1 MAVSSRAG
9 AVLKWGAISL
19 AILVSL
25 LLACV
30 LLVQRNANA
39 LRGPIARIASGY
51 VGRAIH
57 IDGTLKLQLLSLTP
71 YAAVDGLRVGNPQ
84 WARVP
89 NMARVGRLEVSID
102 LLALLTT
109 QIVIPR
115 LSIEE
120 LELSLERDASDR
132 ANWRFEDLNNRR
144 APSRAV
150 DLPLVRRLILEG
162 WHIEVRDAIRKLHFN
177 GTVAASESG
186 GDAAQRLRLDGSGEM
201 NGAPFALLAT
211 GDPLTSA
218 ARGQPYNC
226 TANIRAGRTHL
237 NLQARI
243 ANPLDVDALAAT
255 FTATGA
261 DLADLYYL
269 TGLTLPNTPPY
280 TLAGHLQTAGTHVD
294 ISQLAGMFG
303 NSDLEGTMVI
313 ETGAARVLLTAQ
325 LLSRSLDIVDLGPS
339 LGAASREDHP
349 APTSGKPLEKKL
361 EPVPANALWLP
372 DAQLDLGR
380 VRGMDADVRYRAQS
394 VNAQDI
400 PFKEVAWRLRLDHG
414 VMTIDPL
421 SFVLPAGRIAA
432 RLRIDATRDV
442 PDVAFD
448 GRLIGI
454 DLAQFHAH
462 DSEPPLAG
470 LLLGRF
476 VVRGRGRS
484 VHTVA
489 AGANGAVTTAISRG
503 QVRSAFAELTGINV
517 ARGLGLL
524 LTKNQQ
530 KDDIRCAVADFNS
543 TDGVVAA
550 RNIVVDT
557 QNLRIIGK
565 GSIDLRTER
574 LHLSVD
580 GEPKKLRFATLQS
593 PIVIHGTLR
602 KPTVGLDPAHLVKQ
616 AGFAIGLGALVAP
629 LAVVLAFID
638 PGLVKDADCGALLAS
653 AGRTALPNSS
663 QTETA
668 NALASHRQR

>member
-1 MAVSSRAG
+1 MAISSRAG

-19 AILVSL
+19 GALVL
-25 LLACV
+25 LLLGCV
-30 LLVQRNANA
+30 VLVERNANA
-39 LRGPIARIASGY
+39 LRDPIARIASGY
-51 VGRAIH
+51 VGRTIH
-57 IDGTLKLQLLSLTP
+57 IDGTLKLQLLSFTP
-71 YAAVDGLRVGNPQ
+71 YAIVDGLRVGNPQ
-84 WARVP
+84 WATAP
-89 NMARVGRLEVSID
+89 EMAQVGRLEVSID
-102 LLALLTT
+102 LLALLTARV
-109 QIVIPR
+109 VIPR
-115 LSIEE
+115 LGVEE

-132 ANWRFEDLNNRR
+132 ANWRFQDPNNRL
-144 APSRAV
+144 APGGAL
-150 DLPLVRRLILEG
+150 DLPLVRRLIVER
-162 WHIEVRDAIRKLHFN
+162 WHIEVRDAIRKLHFK
-177 GTVAASESG
+177 GTVAASESGG
-186 GDAAQRLRLDGSGEM
+186 GDAAQRLRLDGAGEM

-211 GDPLTSA
+211 GDPLASA
-218 ARGQPYNC
+218 VRGQPYNC
-226 TANIRAGRTHL
+226 AADIRAGRTRL
-237 NLQARI
+237 NFQARI
-243 ANPLDVDALAAT
+243 ANPFDLDALAAT
-255 FTATGA
+255 FTASGA

-280 TLAGHLQTAGTHVD
+280 TLAGHLRTAGTRVN
-294 ISQLAGMFG
+294 ISDLAGMFG
-303 NSDLEGTMVI
+303 NSDLEGTMAI
-313 ETGAARVLLTAQ
+313 ETGAPRVLLTAQ
-325 LLSRSLDIVDLGPS
+325 LLSHSLDIVDLGPS
-339 LGAASREDHP
+339 LGAAPREDHP
-349 APTSGKPLEKKL
+349 APTSGRPLEKKL

-372 DAQLDLGR
+372 HAQLDLER

-414 VMTIDPL
+414 VMRIDPL
-421 SFVLPAGRIAA
+421 SFVLPAGRIVA

-448 GRLIGI
+448 GRLIDI

-462 DSEPPLAG
+462 NSEPPFAG

-489 AGANGAVTTAISRG
+489 ASANGTVTTAIPHG

-524 LTKNQQ
+524 LTKNQH

-580 GEPKKLRFATLQS
+580 GEPKKVRFVTVQS
-593 PIVIHGTLR
+593 PIIIHGTLR
-602 KPTVGLDPAHLVKQ
+602 KPTVGLDPAHVAKQ
-616 AGFAIGLGALVAP
+616 AGLAIALGALVTP
-629 LAVVLAFID
+629 LATALAFID
-638 PGLVKDADCGALLAS
+638 PGLVKDADCAALLAS
-653 AGRTALPNSS
+653 AGQTGLPIST

-668 NALASHRQR
+668 NAPAPHH

>member
-1 MAVSSRAG
+1 MAISSRVD

-19 AILVSL
+19 ATLASL
-25 LLACV
+25 LLGCV

-39 LRGPIARIASGY
+39 LRDPIARIASGY

-71 YAAVDGLRVGNPQ
+71 YAVVDGLRVGNPQ
-84 WARVP
+84 WARAP
-89 NMARVGRLEVSID
+89 DMAQVGRLEVSID
-102 LLALLTT
+102 LLALLTAR
-109 QIVIPR
+109 IVIPR
-115 LSIEE
+115 LGVEE

-132 ANWRFEDLNNRR
+132 ANWRFQDLNNRQ
-144 APSRAV
+144 APSQALN
-150 DLPLVRRLILEG
+150 LPLVRRLILER
-162 WHIEVRDAIRKLHFN
+162 WHIEVRDAIRKLHFH

-186 GDAAQRLRLDGSGEM
+186 GDGAQGLRLDGAGEM
-201 NGAPFALLAT
+201 NGAPFTLLAT
-211 GDPLTSA
+211 GDPLASA
-218 ARGQPYNC
+218 VRGQPYDC
-226 TANIRAGRTHL
+226 AADIRAGRTRL

-243 ANPLDVDALAAT
+243 ADPFDVDALAAT
-255 FTATGA
+255 FTATGT

-280 TLAGHLQTAGTHVD
+280 ALTGHLQIAGTRVNIRD
-294 ISQLAGMFG
+294 LAGMFG

-313 ETGAARVLLTAQ
+313 ETGAPRVLLTAQ
-325 LLSRSLDIVDLGPS
+325 LVSHSLDIVDLGPA
-339 LGAASREDHP
+339 LGAAPSEDHP
-349 APTSGKPLEKKL
+349 APTSGKPLEKQS

-372 DAQLDLGR
+372 DAPLDLER

-414 VMTIDPL
+414 VMRIDPL
-421 SFVLPAGRIAA
+421 SFVLPAGRIVA
-432 RLRIDATRDV
+432 RLRIDATQDV

-462 DSEPPLAG
+462 NSEPPLAG

-484 VHTVA
+484 VHAVA
-489 AGANGAVTTAISRG
+489 ASADGTVTTAIPHG
-503 QVRSAFAELTGINV
+503 QVRAAFAELTGINV
-517 ARGLGLL
+517 ARGFGLL

-530 KDDIRCAVADFNS
+530 KNDIRCAVADFNS
-543 TDGVVAA
+543 TNGVVAA
-550 RNIVVDT
+550 QNIVVDT

-580 GEPKKLRFATLQS
+580 GEPKKLRLVTLQS
-593 PIVIHGTLR
+593 PIIIHGTLR
-602 KPTVGLDPAHLVKQ
+602 KPTIGLDPVHVVKQ
-616 AGFAIGLGALVAP
+616 AGLAIALGALVAP
-629 LAVVLAFID
+629 LAAVLAFID

-653 AGRTALPNSS
+653 AGQTGLPIST

-668 NALASHRQR
+668 NAQAPHR

>member
-1 MAVSSRAG
+1 MAISSRVD

-19 AILVSL
+19 ATLASL
-25 LLACV
+25 LLGCV

-39 LRGPIARIASGY
+39 LRDPIARIASGY

-57 IDGTLKLQLLSLTP
+57 IDGTLKLHLLTLTP
-71 YAAVDGLRVGNPQ
+71 YAVVDGLRVGNPQ
-84 WARVP
+84 WARAP
-89 NMARVGRLEVSID
+89 DMAQVGRLEVSVD
-102 LLALLTT
+102 LLALLTAR
-109 QIVIPR
+109 IVIPR
-115 LSIEE
+115 LGVEE

-132 ANWRFEDLNNRR
+132 ANWRFQDANNRPQ
-144 APSRAV
+144 PSRALN
-150 DLPLVRRLILEG
+150 LPLVRRLILER
-162 WHIEVRDAIRKLHFN
+162 WHIDVRDAIRKLHFH

-186 GDAAQRLRLDGSGEM
+186 GDAAQGLRLDGAGEM

-211 GDPLTSA
+211 GDPLASA
-218 ARGQPYNC
+218 VRGHPYHC
-226 TANIRAGRTHL
+226 AVDIRAGRTRL
-237 NLQARI
+237 NFQARV
-243 ANPLDVDALAAT
+243 ANPFDVDALSAT
-255 FTATGA
+255 FTASGA

-280 TLAGHLQTAGTHVD
+280 TLTGHLQTAGTRVN
-294 ISQLAGMFG
+294 ISNLAGMFG
-303 NSDLEGTMVI
+303 NSDLGGTMVI
-313 ETGAARVLLTAQ
+313 ETGAPRMLLTAQ
-325 LLSRSLDIVDLGPS
+325 LLSHSLDIVDLGPS
-339 LGAASREDHP
+339 LGAAPREDHP
-349 APTSGKPLEKKL
+349 APTSGKSLEKKL

-372 DAQLDLGR
+372 DAQLDLER

-394 VNAQDI
+394 VNALNI

-414 VMTIDPL
+414 VMRIDPL
-421 SFVLPAGRIAA
+421 SFVLPAGRIVA
-432 RLRIDATRDV
+432 RLRIDATRDA

-448 GRLIGI
+448 GRLIDI

-462 DSEPPLAG
+462 NSEPPLAG

-489 AGANGAVTTAISRG
+489 ASANGAVTTAIPHG

-530 KDDIRCAVADFNS
+530 KDDIRCAIVDFNS
-543 TDGVVAA
+543 TEGLVAA
-550 RNIVVDT
+550 QNIVVDT

-565 GSIDLRTER
+565 GSIDLRSER

-580 GEPKKLRFATLQS
+580 GEPKTVRFVTLRS
-593 PIVIHGTLR
+593 PIIIHGTLR
-602 KPTVGLDPAHLVKQ
+602 KPTVGLDPAHVVKQ
-616 AGFAIGLGALVAP
+616 AGLAIALGALVAP
-629 LAVVLAFID
+629 LATVLAFID

-653 AGRTALPNSS
+653 GETGLPIGT

-668 NALASHRQR
+668 DAQASHR

>member
-9 AVLKWGAISL
+9 AVLKWSAISL
-19 AILVSL
+19 GALVCL
-25 LLACV
+25 LLVCV

-39 LRGPIARIASGY
+39 LRAPIARIASGY
-51 VGRAIH
+51 AGRAIH

-71 YAAVDGLRVGNPQ
+71 YAVVDGLRVGNPQ
-84 WARVP
+84 WAKVP
-89 NMARVGRLEVSID
+89 DMARVGRFEVSID
-102 LLALLTT
+102 LLALLTAR
-109 QIVIPR
+109 IVIPR
-115 LSIEE
+115 LGVEE

-132 ANWRFEDLNNRR
+132 ANWRFQEPNNRP
-144 APSRAV
+144 APSRAL
-150 DLPLVRRLILEG
+150 DLPLVRRLILER

-186 GDAAQRLRLDGSGEM
+186 DDASQHLRLDGTGEM
-201 NGAPFALLAT
+201 NGAPFALLAS
-211 GDPLTSA
+211 GDPLASA
-218 ARGQPYNC
+218 VRGQPYHC
-226 TANIRAGRTHL
+226 VADIRAGRTHL
-237 NLQARI
+237 NFQASI
-243 ANPLDVDALAAT
+243 ADPFDVDALAAT

-280 TLAGHLQTAGTHVD
+280 TLGGHLQTAGTRVD
-294 ISQLAGMFG
+294 ITDLAGMFG
-303 NSDLEGTMVI
+303 NSDLEGTMVV
-313 ETGAARVLLTAQ
+313 ETGAPRVLLTAQ
-325 LLSRSLDIVDLGPS
+325 LLSHSLDIVDLGPA
-339 LGAASREDHP
+339 LGAAPREDHP
-349 APTSGKPLEKKL
+349 ALASGNPVQEKV
-361 EPVPANALWLP
+361 EFVPANALWLP
-372 DAQLDLGR
+372 DAQLDIER
-380 VRGMDADVRYRAQS
+380 VRGMDADVRYHAQS
-394 VNAQDI
+394 VNTQDI
-400 PFKEVAWRLRLDHG
+400 PFKEVTWRLRLDHG
-414 VMTIDPL
+414 VMSIDPL
-421 SFVLPAGRIAA
+421 SFTLPAGRIAA

-448 GRLIGI
+448 GRLIDI
-454 DLAQFHAH
+454 DLAQFHGHNSA
-462 DSEPPLAG
+462 PPLAG

-489 AGANGAVTTAISRG
+489 ASANGTVTTAIPHG

-524 LTKNQQ
+524 LIKNQQ

-557 QNLRIIGK
+557 HNLRIIGK

-574 LHLSVD
+574 LRLSVD
-580 GEPKKLRFATLQS
+580 GEPKKVRFVTLQS
-593 PIVIHGTLR
+593 PVIIHGTLR
-602 KPTVGLDPAHLVKQ
+602 KLTVGVDPLHVVKQ
-616 AGFAIGLGALVAP
+616 SAFAIALGTLVTP
-629 LAVVLAFID
+629 LAAVLAFVD

-653 AGRTALPNSS
+653 AGQGGLPASA

-668 NALASHRQR
+668 SAPLPNH

>member
-1 MAVSSRAG
+1 MAISSRAC

-19 AILVSL
+19 GTLVAL
-25 LLACV
+25 LLGCV
-30 LLVQRNANA
+30 VLVQRNANA

-71 YAAVDGLRVGNPQ
+71 YAVVDGLRVGNPQ

-89 NMARVGRLEVSID
+89 EMAQVGRLEVSID
-102 LLALLTT
+102 LLALLTA

-115 LSIEE
+115 LGVEE

-132 ANWRFEDLNNRR
+132 ANWRFQDPNNRS
-144 APSRAV
+144 APSWALE
-150 DLPLVRRLILEG
+150 LPLVRRLILER
-162 WHIEVRDAIRKLHFN
+162 WHIEVRDAIRKLHFH

-186 GDAAQRLRLDGSGEM
+186 GDAAQRLRLDGAGEM

-211 GDPLTSA
+211 GDPLA
-218 ARGQPYNC
+218 GAVRGQPYNC
-226 TANIRAGRTHL
+226 AAHIRAGRTRL
-237 NLQARI
+237 NFLARI
-243 ANPLDVDALAAT
+243 ANPFDMHAVAAT
-255 FTATGA
+255 FTATGT

-280 TLAGHLQTAGTHVD
+280 TLAGHLQTTGTRVNVSD
-294 ISQLAGMFG
+294 LAGMFG
-303 NSDLEGTMVI
+303 NSDLEGTMEI
-313 ETGAARVLLTAQ
+313 ETGAPRVLLTAQ
-325 LLSRSLDIVDLGPS
+325 LLSHSLDIVDLGPS
-339 LGAASREDHP
+339 LGVAPREDHP
-349 APTSGKPLEKKL
+349 APTSGRPLERKL
-361 EPVPANALWLP
+361 ELVPANALWLP
-372 DAQLDLGR
+372 DAQLDLER

-394 VNAQDI
+394 VNAQNI

-421 SFVLPAGRIAA
+421 SFVLPAGRIVG

-442 PDVAFD
+442 PIVAFD

-454 DLAQFHAH
+454 DLAQFHVH
-462 DSEPPLAG
+462 NSEPPLAG

-489 AGANGAVTTAISRG
+489 ASANGTVTTAIPHG
-503 QVRSAFAELTGINV
+503 QVRSAFAELTGINI

-530 KDDIRCAVADFNS
+530 KADIRCAVADFNS

-550 RNIVVDT
+550 QNFVVDT

-580 GEPKKLRFATLQS
+580 GEPKKVRLVTLQS
-593 PIVIHGTLR
+593 PIIIHGTLR
-602 KPTVGLDPAHLVKQ
+602 KPTVGLDPVHVVKQ
-616 AGFAIGLGALVAP
+616 AGLAIALGALVAP
-629 LAVVLAFID
+629 LAAVLAFID

-653 AGRTALPNSS
+653 AGHTSLPIST

-668 NALASHRQR
+668 NAQAPHR

>member
-1 MAVSSRAG
+1 MAISSHAG

-19 AILVSL
+19 GSLVSL
-25 LLACV
+25 LLGCV

-39 LRGPIARIASGY
+39 LRDPIARIASGY

-57 IDGTLKLQLLSLTP
+57 IDGTLKLHLLTLTP
-71 YAAVDGLRVGNPQ
+71 YAVVDGLRVGNPQ
-84 WARVP
+84 WARAP
-89 NMARVGRLEVSID
+89 DMAQVGRLEVSVD
-102 LLALLTT
+102 LLALLTAR
-109 QIVIPR
+109 IVIPR
-115 LSIEE
+115 LGVEE

-132 ANWRFEDLNNRR
+132 ANWRFQDANNRPQ
-144 APSRAV
+144 PSRALN
-150 DLPLVRRLILEG
+150 LPLVRRLILER
-162 WHIEVRDAIRKLHFN
+162 WHIDVRDAIRKLHFH

-186 GDAAQRLRLDGSGEM
+186 GDAAQGLRLDGAGEM

-211 GDPLTSA
+211 GDPLASA
-218 ARGQPYNC
+218 VRGHPYHC
-226 TANIRAGRTHL
+226 VADIRTGRTRL
-237 NLQARI
+237 NFQARV
-243 ANPLDVDALAAT
+243 ANPFDVDALSAT
-255 FTATGA
+255 FTASGA

-280 TLAGHLQTAGTHVD
+280 TLTGHLQTAGTRVN
-294 ISQLAGMFG
+294 ISNLAGMFG
-303 NSDLEGTMVI
+303 NSDLGGTMVI
-313 ETGAARVLLTAQ
+313 ETGAPRMLLTAQ
-325 LLSRSLDIVDLGPS
+325 LLSHSLDIVDLGPS
-339 LGAASREDHP
+339 LGAAPREDHP
-349 APTSGKPLEKKL
+349 APTSGKSLEKKL

-372 DAQLDLGR
+372 DAQLDLER

-394 VNAQDI
+394 VNALNI

-414 VMTIDPL
+414 VMRIDPL
-421 SFVLPAGRIAA
+421 SFVLPAGRIVA
-432 RLRIDATRDV
+432 RLRIDATRDA

-448 GRLIGI
+448 GRLIDI

-462 DSEPPLAG
+462 NSEPPLAG

-489 AGANGAVTTAISRG
+489 ASANGAVTTAIPHG

-530 KDDIRCAVADFNS
+530 KDDIRCAIVDFNS
-543 TDGVVAA
+543 TDGLVAA
-550 RNIVVDT
+550 QNIVVDT

-565 GSIDLRTER
+565 GSIDLRSER

-580 GEPKKLRFATLQS
+580 GEPKKVRFVTLRS
-593 PIVIHGTLR
+593 PIIIHGTLR
-602 KPTVGLDPAHLVKQ
+602 KPTVGLDPAHVVKQ
-616 AGFAIGLGALVAP
+616 AGLAIALGALVAP
-629 LAVVLAFID
+629 LATVLAFID

-653 AGRTALPNSS
+653 GETGLPIGT

-668 NALASHRQR
+668 DAQASHR